1 MTAELTNRVVLI
13 TGAARGI
20 GRATAEAF
28 AAAGAIVVAS
38 DSDEA
43 ELTATADRLGDV
55 TAITADVTKADEVAA
70 LIDRVMSRHGR
81 LDIAVNNAG
90 VTAAPA
96 LTAEL
101 TDEAWDDIFA
111 VNVKGLWR
119 CMKHELDTM
128 VNQGSGVIVNQASA
142 LAFVG
147 CRGLSAYVAAKHA
160 ILGLT
165 RSAAVEYIHLGI
177 RINAVCAGPV
187 TTDMLDRFLGV
198 DPSAGERLRDTI
210 PIGRFAQPE
219 EIARAV
225 VWLSSPAASYLIG
238 HGLVVDGG
246 WTAV

>member
-1 MTAELTNRVVLI
+1 VV
-13 TGAARGI
+13 
-20 GRATAEAF
+20 
-28 AAAGAIVVAS
+28 
-38 DSDEA
+38 
-43 ELTATADRLGDV
+43 
-55 TAITADVTKADEVAA
+55 
-70 LIDRVMSRHGR
+70 SRHGR

-90 VTAAPA
+90 VTAASA

-101 TDEAWDDIFA
+101 TDEAWDDILA

-128 VNQGSGVIVNQASA
+128 VDQGGGVILNQASA
-142 LAFVG
+142 LAMVG
-147 CRGLSAYVAAKHA
+147 CRGSAAYVAAKHA

-187 TTDMLDRFLGV
+187 TTDMLDRFLGA
-198 DPSAGERLRDTI
+198 DPGAGERLREAI

-225 VWLSSPAASYLIG
+225 VWLSSPAASYIVG
-238 HGLVVDGG
+238 HGLVLDGG

>member
-1 MTAELTNRVVLI
+1 MTAELTDRVVLI

-38 DSDEA
+38 DRDEA
-43 ELTATADRLGDV
+43 ELTATAARIGDV
-55 TAITADVTKADEVAA
+55 TAISADVTKADEVAA
-70 LIDRVMSRHGR
+70 LIDRVVSRHGR

-90 VTAAPA
+90 VTATPA

-101 TDEAWDDIFA
+101 TDQAWDDILA

-128 VNQGSGVIVNQASA
+128 VDQGGGVIVNQASA
-142 LAFVG
+142 LAMVG
-147 CRGLSAYVAAKHA
+147 SRGSSAYVAAKHA

-165 RSAAVEYIHLGI
+165 RSAAVEYIPLDI

-187 TTDMLDRFLGV
+187 STDMLDRFLGA
-198 DPSAGERLRDTI
+198 DHAAGEQLRATT

-225 VWLSSPAASYLIG
+225 VWLSSPAASYLVG

>member
-1 MTAELTNRVVLI
+1 MTAELTKRVVLF

-38 DSDEA
+38 DRDEA

>member
-1 MTAELTNRVVLI
+1 MIAALTGRVVLI

-38 DSDEA
+38 DRDEA
-43 ELTATADRLGDV
+43 ELTAMADRLGDV

-70 LIDRVMSRHGR
+70 LIDRVVSRHGR

-90 VTAAPA
+90 VTAAST
-96 LTAEL
+96 LTAQL
-101 TDEAWDDIFA
+101 TDEAWDDVFA

-128 VNQGSGVIVNQASA
+128 VDQGGGVIVNQASA
-142 LAFVG
+142 LAMVG
-147 CRGLSAYVAAKHA
+147 CRGSSAYVAAKHA

-187 TTDMLDRFLGV
+187 ATNMLDRFLGP
-198 DPSAGERLRDTI
+198 DPSAGEQLQEAI
-210 PIGRFAQPE
+210 PIGRFAQPD
-219 EIARAV
+219 EIARTV
-225 VWLSSPAASYLIG
+225 VWLSSPAASYLVG

>member
-1 MTAELTNRVVLI
+1 MTAELTDRVVLI

-28 AAAGAIVVAS
+28 GAAGAIVVAS
-38 DSDEA
+38 DHDEA
-43 ELTATADRLGDV
+43 ELKATADRLGEV
-55 TAITADVTKADEVAA
+55 TAIAADVTKADEVAA
-70 LIDRVMSRHGR
+70 LIDGVVSRHGR

-101 TDEAWDDIFA
+101 TDEAWDNILA

-128 VNQGSGVIVNQASA
+128 VDQGGGVIVNQASA
-142 LAFVG
+142 LAMVG
-147 CRGLSAYVAAKHA
+147 CRGSSAYVAAKHA

-165 RSAAVEYIHLGI
+165 RSAAVEYIQLGI

-187 TTDMLDRFLGV
+187 TTDMLDRFLGA
-198 DPSAGERLRDTI
+198 DPAAGERLREAT

-225 VWLSSPAASYLIG
+225 VWLGSPAASYLVG
-238 HGLVVDGG
+238 HALVVDGG

>member
-1 MTAELTNRVVLI
+1 MSAELSDRVVLI

-28 AAAGAIVVAS
+28 AAAGANVVAS
-38 DSDEA
+38 DREAA
-43 ELTATADRLGDV
+43 ELAVASDRLGNV
-55 TAITADVTKADEVAA
+55 TAITADVAKADEVAA
-70 LIDRVMSRHGR
+70 LIDRVVSRYGR

-90 VTAAPA
+90 VTAVPA

-101 TDEAWDDIFA
+101 TEEAWDEILA

-128 VNQGSGVIVNQASA
+128 VDQGGGVIVNQASA
-142 LAFVG
+142 LAMVG
-147 CRGLSAYVAAKHA
+147 CRGCSPYVAAKHA

-165 RSAAVEYIHLGI
+165 RSAAVEYIGFGI

-187 TTDMLDRFLGV
+187 TTDMLDRFLGA
-198 DPSAGERLRDTI
+198 DPGAGEHLRKTT

-219 EIARAV
+219 EIAQAV
-225 VWLSSPAASYLIG
+225 VWLSSPAASYLVG

>member
-1 MTAELTNRVVLI
+1 MTAELTDRVVLI
-13 TGAARGI
+13 TGAARGV

-38 DSDEA
+38 DRDEA
-43 ELTATADRLGDV
+43 ELKAAADRLGNV

-70 LIDRVMSRHGR
+70 LIDRVVSRHGR

-101 TDEAWDDIFA
+101 TEEAWDDILA

-128 VNQGSGVIVNQASA
+128 VDQGGGVIVNQASA
-142 LAFVG
+142 LAMVG

-165 RSAAVEYIHLGI
+165 RSAAVEYIYLGI

-187 TTDMLDRFLGV
+187 STDMLDRFLGA
-198 DPSAGERLRDTI
+198 DPGAGERLRQTT

-219 EIARAV
+219 EIARTV
-225 VWLSSPAASYLIG
+225 VWLSSSAASYLVG
-238 HGLVVDGG
+238 QGLVVDGG
-246 WTAV
+246 WTAL